1 MGAGGGS
8 TTSGGLLQL
17 ISNENVVDVVEDA
30 TEDETSNAEEAPIV
44 LSDENGVQN
53 MAPLRGRTWTS
64 AHNKALLYVVRDED
78 CCFLDKRTNSDKSNA
93 WKLFEERLK
102 GTHPKLFGSWVL
114 DRKQIRK
121 RILALLKAHR
131 ANEEGALRAT
141 GRGGG
146 MVDEELAQLCDEVAE
161 RVSSAETRKGTANAE
176 KARAKE
182 LKERNG
188 EMLVMSQ
195 LETGGKRTRVAV
207 PSNSSPEES
216 GQQTN
221 GRRRRTS
228 GDENRG
234 LILPELQRSLVA
246 VLRSQERRDALDEWR
261 VRCEAHR
268 NDPLRHV
275 DPGPLDDWM
284 DVYLNTHGR
293 GTSVHTQPSTSHR
306 EEDEVESPNKDTR
319 HGGLK

>member
-1 MGAGGGS
+1 MGAGGGGN
-8 TTSGGLLQL
+8 TSGGLVQ
-17 ISNENVVDVVEDA
+17 IIPNENVVDIVEAAMD
-30 TEDETSNAEEAPIV
+30 DETSDDGKAPIA
-44 LSDENGVQN
+44 LPDENAIQN

-78 CCFLDKRTNSDKSNA
+78 CCFLEKRTNSDKSNA

-102 GTHPKLFGSWVL
+102 GTYPKLFGSWVL

-131 ANEEGALRAT
+131 ANEEGVLRAT

-146 MVDEELAQLCDEVAE
+146 MVDEELAQLCDEVTE
-161 RVSSAETRKGTANAE
+161 RVSDAETRKGAAHAE
-176 KARAKE
+176 KARARE
-182 LKERNG
+182 MKERNG

-195 LETGGKRTRVAV
+195 LQTGGKRTRLDA
-207 PSNSSPEES
+207 PSNSSPDES
-216 GQQTN
+216 RQRTN
-221 GRRRRTS
+221 SRRRRTS

-234 LILPELQRSLVA
+234 LVLPELQKSLVA
-246 VLRSQERRDALDEWR
+246 LLRSQERRDALDEWR

-275 DPGPLDDWM
+275 DPGSLDDWM
-284 DVYLNTHGR
+284 NVYLNTHGQ
-293 GTSVHTQPSTSHR
+293 GTSVHMQPSTSQR
-306 EEDEVESPNKDTR
+306 DEDEVESPNKDTR
-319 HGGLK
+319 GARFK